1 MLTRCFLAVLA
12 SAATALA
19 VPFSLAVPSANSMSR
34 DASTSPPPP
43 PPVINLGYA
52 RVQGYYNATADQF
65 WWKGIRYA
73 TAERFQAPRTPAADD
88 RETEVVQAD
97 TYGDVCWQASMGGLD
112 LSTIVVGTR
121 SEDCLFLNVIAPAN
135 AREGSDLPV
144 LVWIHGG
151 GELAT

>member
-1 MLTRCFLAVLA
+1 MLARYFLAAVA
-12 SAATALA
+12 AAATALA
-19 VPFSLAVPSANSMSR
+19 VPSSSLASSSTNSHSR
-34 DASTSPPPP
+34 AAASPPPP
-43 PPVINLGYA
+43 VVDLGYT
-52 RVQGYYNATADQF
+52 RVQGYYNETADQYR
-65 WWKGIRYA
+65 WKGIRYA
-73 TAERFQAPRTPAADD
+73 TAERFQAPRTPAAQDSV
-88 RETEVVQAD
+88 TQVVEAD
-97 TYGDVCWQASMGGLD
+97 TYGNICWQASMGGLD